1 MVRFFKKKEEQAQL
15 TKSEIDELSKS
26 AYNLGFEVG
35 YHKHS
40 ELGWVSEQYS
50 MLEDLSKESG
60 LGSLVNENYKK
71 GKDDGVKAKERDVN
85 ASLSRKDA
93 EKLRNRSD
101 NPHENAA
108 AEDILKTIEA
118 GYQSQRMINDNTIV
132 AIQQPGMTDLPSST
146 SRVKSIDR
154 PSQIEGFKQLIPKS

>member
-15 TKSEIDELSKS
+15 TKSEIDELAKS

-50 MLEDLSKESG
+50 MLEDLAKESG
-60 LGSLVNENYKK
+60 LGELVSENYKN
-71 GKDDGVKAKERDVN
+71 GKEAGIKAKERDVN
-85 ASLSRKDA
+85 AGLSRKDA

-101 NPHENAA
+101 TSHEHAME
-108 AEDILKTIEA
+108 EDIGQKIEA
-118 GYQSQRMINDNTIV
+118 GYQSQRIIDDNTMV
-132 AIQQPGMTDLPSST
+132 AIQQPTVTNLPSST
-146 SRVKSIDR
+146 SRVKAIDR
-154 PSQIEGFKQLIPKS
+154 PSQIQGFKQLIPKN